1 MNFSYLLA
9 AYRLDSLE
17 HEVLVDVV
25 DIGLALA
32 KDEHWLG
39 VGRGVGRGVGQGLE
53 WGTGRVSG

>member
-1 MNFSYLLA
+1 MGTPYVVPWFLSYLLA

-39 VGRGVGRGVGQGLE
+39 VGREVGRGV
-53 WGTGRVSG
+53 SG